1 MRFGDEVVVIDK
13 NNGRPYACPS
23 PWNHVGTD
31 EQAVCLACHPL
42 IPVTMPATVAV
53 DRIAALLNRRTWT
66 VDTLEVVAAFV
77 RMTGR
82 QIDEPDEQDEA

>member
-31 EQAVCLACHPL
+31 EQAVCVACHPL

-82 QIDEPDEQDEA
+82 TIDEPEQDEA